1 MTATHACMWT
11 HVLGPALKKKSPLL
25 YSKKENLR
33 FQFQSIYLLILLTY
47 LAISL
52 FLLILFYKCEAL

>member
-1 MTATHACMWT
+1 MRACGHMCL
-11 HVLGPALKKKSPLL
+11 VQLKKKAL
-25 YSKKENLR
+25 YYTQKKENLR

>member
-1 MTATHACMWT
+1 MRARGHM
-11 HVLGPALKKKSPLL
+11 HLVQLKKNNPLL

-47 LAISL
+47 LASSL